1 VIKLHISWS
10 CQTGRLAIFTI
21 ISFLSFFLA
30 DANWKHPIQMEPR
43 TAIYVLTA
51 SI

>member
-1 VIKLHISWS
+1 
-10 CQTGRLAIFTI
+10 
-21 ISFLSFFLA
+21 
-30 DANWKHPIQMEPR
+30 MEPR